1 MKDNRQVVVL
11 NLDDILPNRFQPRI
25 KFDEKAIVELSESIK
40 EHGVIQ
46 PIIVRKIDDKFE
58 IIAGE
63 RRYKASVMAGKTT
76 IPAIVVDLNDKESS
90 EIALIENVQRK
101 DLTPIEEAISYRK
114 IFDMGNIT
122 QEELAAKLGV
132 SQSTIANK
140 MRLLN
145 LDDEVQDALLD
156 EKISERHARSLL
168 KLSKMSEQREMLK
181 RIITERLTVRRTD
194 EEIEKIIKGNNNM
207 DIMDSFNNKV
217 EEPIQN
223 NINNNEGNN
232 NPFNINGAFNQ
243 AVTNTSTENY
253 NSNVNN
259 IEVFDF
265 ADFGENNQNVN
276 QPINNVQDINMPQS
290 PIFEDNNTSS
300 FVPNPIPNDLVMN
313 NTGMRNDN
321 FTNNINQNVT
331 NNVMPQ
337 MPIVDDTIPDITKQD
352 TFANPFVATQ
362 DVVSQSN
369 VNEQEFGMPE
379 APNMQDNE
387 FQKVVNDEDDNDK
400 TITMEPINI
409 NNQNMEFNTF
419 SNNQDSTTNS
429 LDNENDVQDEPEIK
443 QGRFFNI
450 LSNDVDD
457 ETSTNNQ
464 EEMSFNGFNN
474 QMTDNNI
481 NNANNNLPNNEYMVN
496 QEETNNNIFNSFG
509 NFGSIDTQV
518 NNQVNNQVNEIPN
531 QVNFDNNIPNNTFD
545 YNSTPVE
552 PVYDDVNEEPENN
565 YNNNVNTTETV
576 VSEPTL
582 KDIISM
588 VRKCADDI
596 EKQGFELDSEEF
608 DFQDIYQVIF
618 KIKKK

>member
-552 PVYDDVNEEPENN
+552 PVYDDFNEEPENN

-588 VRKCADDI
+588 VRNCADDI

>member
-194 EEIEKIIKGNNNM
+194 EEIEKILKGNNMN
-207 DIMDSFNNKV
+207 IMDSFNNKV

-232 NPFNINGAFNQ
+232 NPFNINVDSNQ

-265 ADFGENNQNVN
+265 DDFGENNQTVS

-300 FVPNPIPNDLVMN
+300 FVPNEIPNDFVMN
-313 NTGMRNDN
+313 NTGMGNDN

-352 TFANPFVATQ
+352 TVANPFVVTQ
-362 DVVSQSN
+362 DVVSQGSA
-369 VNEQEFGMPE
+369 NEQEFSMPE
-379 APNMQDNE
+379 APIIQDNE
-387 FQKVVNDEDDNDK
+387 FQKVVNDDDDNDK

-409 NNQNMEFNTF
+409 NNQNTEFNAFT
-419 SNNQDSTTNS
+419 NNQVPTTNS

-481 NNANNNLPNNEYMVN
+481 NNENDNLPNNEYMVN

-509 NFGSIDTQV
+509 NLGSIDTQA
-518 NNQVNNQVNEIPN
+518 NNQVNEIPN
-531 QVNFDNNIPNNTFD
+531 QVNFDNNIPNNTFN

-565 YNNNVNTTETV
+565 YNNNVSNAETV
-576 VSEPTL
+576 VSKPTL
-582 KDIISM
+582 KYIISM

>member
-194 EEIEKIIKGNNNM
+194 EEIEKILKGNNMN
-207 DIMDSFNNKV
+207 IMDSFNNKV

-232 NPFNINGAFNQ
+232 NPFNINVDSNQ
-243 AVTNTSTENY
+243 SVTNTSTENY

-265 ADFGENNQNVN
+265 ADFGENNQTVS

-300 FVPNPIPNDLVMN
+300 FVPNEIPNDFVMN
-313 NTGMRNDN
+313 NTGMGNDN

-352 TFANPFVATQ
+352 TVVNPFGATQ
-362 DVVSQSN
+362 DVVSQGSA
-369 VNEQEFGMPE
+369 NEQEFSMPQ
-379 APNMQDNE
+379 APIIQDNE
-387 FQKVVNDEDDNDK
+387 FQKVVNDDDDDNGK

-409 NNQNMEFNTF
+409 NNQNTEFNTF
-419 SNNQDSTTNS
+419 SNNQVPTTNS

-481 NNANNNLPNNEYMVN
+481 NNSNDNLPNNEYIVN

-509 NFGSIDTQV
+509 NFGSIDTQA
-518 NNQVNNQVNEIPN
+518 NNQVNEIPN
-531 QVNFDNNIPNNTFD
+531 QVNFDNNIPNNTFN

-565 YNNNVNTTETV
+565 YNNNVNNAETV

>member
-194 EEIEKIIKGNNNM
+194 EEIEKIIKGNNMN
-207 DIMDSFNNKV
+207 IMDSFNNKV

-232 NPFNINGAFNQ
+232 NPFNINVDSNQ

-265 ADFGENNQNVN
+265 ADFGDNNQTVS

-300 FVPNPIPNDLVMN
+300 FVPNEIPNDFVMN
-313 NTGMRNDN
+313 DTGMGNDN
-321 FTNNINQNVT
+321 FTNNVNQNVT

-362 DVVSQSN
+362 DVVSQGSA
-369 VNEQEFGMPE
+369 NEQEFSMPQ
-379 APNMQDNE
+379 APIIQDNE
-387 FQKVVNDEDDNDK
+387 FQKVVNDDDDNDK

-409 NNQNMEFNTF
+409 NNQNIEFNAFT
-419 SNNQDSTTNS
+419 NNQVPTTNS
-429 LDNENDVQDEPEIK
+429 LDNENDIQDEPEIK

-481 NNANNNLPNNEYMVN
+481 NNANDNLPNNEYMVN

-509 NFGSIDTQV
+509 NFGSIDKQV
-518 NNQVNNQVNEIPN
+518 NNQVNDIPN

-565 YNNNVNTTETV
+565 YNNNVNNAETV

>member
-194 EEIEKIIKGNNNM
+194 EEIEKILKGNNMN
-207 DIMDSFNNKV
+207 IMDSFNNKV

-232 NPFNINGAFNQ
+232 NPFNINVDSNQ

-265 ADFGENNQNVN
+265 ADFGENNQTVS
-276 QPINNVQDINMPQS
+276 QPINNVQDINVPQS

-300 FVPNPIPNDLVMN
+300 FVPNEIPNDFVMN
-313 NTGMRNDN
+313 NTGMGNDN

-352 TFANPFVATQ
+352 TVANPFVATQ
-362 DVVSQSN
+362 DVVSQGSA
-369 VNEQEFGMPE
+369 NEQEFSMPE
-379 APNMQDNE
+379 APIIQDNE
-387 FQKVVNDEDDNDK
+387 FQKVVNDDDDNDK

-409 NNQNMEFNTF
+409 NNQNTEFNTF
-419 SNNQDSTTNS
+419 SNNQVPTTNS

-481 NNANNNLPNNEYMVN
+481 NNTNNNLPNNEYMVN

-509 NFGSIDTQV
+509 NLGSIDTQA
-518 NNQVNNQVNEIPN
+518 NNQVNEIPN
-531 QVNFDNNIPNNTFD
+531 QVNFDNNIPNNTFN

-552 PVYDDVNEEPENN
+552 PVYDDVDEEPENN
-565 YNNNVNTTETV
+565 YNNNVNNAETV

>member
-122 QEELAAKLGV
+122 QEELATKLGV

-194 EEIEKIIKGNNNM
+194 EEIEKILKGNNMN
-207 DIMDSFNNKV
+207 IMDSFNNKV

-232 NPFNINGAFNQ
+232 NPFNINVDSNQ

-265 ADFGENNQNVN
+265 ADFGENNQTVS

-300 FVPNPIPNDLVMN
+300 FVPNEIPNDFVMN
-313 NTGMRNDN
+313 NTGMGNDN

-352 TFANPFVATQ
+352 TVANPFVATQ
-362 DVVSQSN
+362 DVVSQGSA
-369 VNEQEFGMPE
+369 NEQEFSMPQ
-379 APNMQDNE
+379 APIIQDNE
-387 FQKVVNDEDDNDK
+387 FQKVVNDDDDDDNDK

-409 NNQNMEFNTF
+409 NNQNTEFNAFT
-419 SNNQDSTTNS
+419 NNQVPTTNS

-481 NNANNNLPNNEYMVN
+481 NNANDNLPNNEYMVN

-509 NFGSIDTQV
+509 NLGSIDTQA
-518 NNQVNNQVNEIPN
+518 NNQVNEIPN
-531 QVNFDNNIPNNTFD
+531 QVNFDNNIPNNTFN

-565 YNNNVNTTETV
+565 YNNNVNNAETV

>member
-194 EEIEKIIKGNNNM
+194 EEIEKIIKGNNMN
-207 DIMDSFNNKV
+207 IMDSFNNKV

-232 NPFNINGAFNQ
+232 NPFNINVDSNQ

-265 ADFGENNQNVN
+265 ADFGENNQTVK
-276 QPINNVQDINMPQS
+276 QPINNLQDINMPQS

-300 FVPNPIPNDLVMN
+300 FVPNEIPNDFVMN
-313 NTGMRNDN
+313 NTGMENDN
-321 FTNNINQNVT
+321 FT

-352 TFANPFVATQ
+352 TVANPFVATQ

-369 VNEQEFGMPE
+369 TSEQEFSMPQVQI
-379 APNMQDNE
+379 MQDNE
-387 FQKVVNDEDDNDK
+387 FQKVVNDDDNDDNDK

-409 NNQNMEFNTF
+409 NNQNIEFNAFT
-419 SNNQDSTTNS
+419 NNQVSTTNS

-481 NNANNNLPNNEYMVN
+481 NNANDNLHNNEYMVN
-496 QEETNNNIFNSFG
+496 QEETNNNIFNSLG
-509 NFGSIDTQV
+509 NFGSIDT
-518 NNQVNNQVNEIPN
+518 QVNNQVNEIPN

-552 PVYDDVNEEPENN
+552 PVYDDVNEESENN
-565 YNNNVNTTETV
+565 YNNNVNTAETV

>member
-194 EEIEKIIKGNNNM
+194 EEIEKILKGDNM
-207 DIMDSFNNKV
+207 NIMDSFNNKV

-232 NPFNINGAFNQ
+232 NPFNINVDSNQ

-265 ADFGENNQNVN
+265 ADFGENNQTVS

-300 FVPNPIPNDLVMN
+300 FVPNEIPNDFVMN
-313 NTGMRNDN
+313 NTGMGNDN

-352 TFANPFVATQ
+352 TVANPFVATQ
-362 DVVSQSN
+362 DVVSQGSA
-369 VNEQEFGMPE
+369 NEQEFSMPQ
-379 APNMQDNE
+379 APIIQDNE
-387 FQKVVNDEDDNDK
+387 FQKVVNDDDDNDK

-409 NNQNMEFNTF
+409 NNQNTEFNAFT
-419 SNNQDSTTNS
+419 NNQVPTTNS

-481 NNANNNLPNNEYMVN
+481 NNANDNLPNNEYMVN

-509 NFGSIDTQV
+509 NLGSIDTQA
-518 NNQVNNQVNEIPN
+518 NNQVNEIPK
-531 QVNFDNNIPNNTFD
+531 QVNFDNNIPNNTFN

-565 YNNNVNTTETV
+565 YNNNVNNAETV

>member
-1 MKDNRQVVVL
+1 
-11 NLDDILPNRFQPRI
+11 
-25 KFDEKAIVELSESIK
+25 
-40 EHGVIQ
+40 
-46 PIIVRKIDDKFE
+46 
-58 IIAGE
+58 
-63 RRYKASVMAGKTT
+63 
-76 IPAIVVDLNDKESS
+76 
-90 EIALIENVQRK
+90 
-101 DLTPIEEAISYRK
+101 
-114 IFDMGNIT
+114 
-122 QEELAAKLGV
+122 
-132 SQSTIANK
+132 
-140 MRLLN
+140 
-145 LDDEVQDALLD
+145 
-156 EKISERHARSLL
+156 
-168 KLSKMSEQREMLK
+168 
-181 RIITERLTVRRTD
+181 
-194 EEIEKIIKGNNNM
+194 
-207 DIMDSFNNKV
+207 
-217 EEPIQN
+217 
-223 NINNNEGNN
+223 
-232 NPFNINGAFNQ
+232 
-243 AVTNTSTENY
+243 
-253 NSNVNN
+253 
-259 IEVFDF
+259 
-265 ADFGENNQNVN
+265 
-276 QPINNVQDINMPQS
+276 
-290 PIFEDNNTSS
+290 
-300 FVPNPIPNDLVMN
+300 MN
-313 NTGMRNDN
+313 NTGMGNDN

-352 TFANPFVATQ
+352 TVANPFVATQ
-362 DVVSQSN
+362 DVVSQGSA
-369 VNEQEFGMPE
+369 NEQEFSMPQ
-379 APNMQDNE
+379 APIIQDNE
-387 FQKVVNDEDDNDK
+387 FQKVVNDDDDNDK

-409 NNQNMEFNTF
+409 SNQNTEFNAFTNNQVP
-419 SNNQDSTTNS
+419 TTNS

-481 NNANNNLPNNEYMVN
+481 NNANDNLPNNEYMVN

-509 NFGSIDTQV
+509 NLGSIDTQA
-518 NNQVNNQVNEIPN
+518 NNQVNEIPK
-531 QVNFDNNIPNNTFD
+531 QVNFDNNIPNNTFN

-565 YNNNVNTTETV
+565 NNVNNAETV

>member
-194 EEIEKIIKGNNNM
+194 EEIEKILKGDNM
-207 DIMDSFNNKV
+207 NIMDSFNNKV

-232 NPFNINGAFNQ
+232 NPFNINVDSNQ

-265 ADFGENNQNVN
+265 ADFGENNQTVS

-300 FVPNPIPNDLVMN
+300 FVPNEIPNDFVMN
-313 NTGMRNDN
+313 NTGMGNDN

-352 TFANPFVATQ
+352 TVANPFVATQ
-362 DVVSQSN
+362 DVVSQGSA
-369 VNEQEFGMPE
+369 NEQEFSMPQ
-379 APNMQDNE
+379 APIIQDNE
-387 FQKVVNDEDDNDK
+387 FQKVVNDDDDNDK

-409 NNQNMEFNTF
+409 NNQNTEFNTF
-419 SNNQDSTTNS
+419 SNNQVPTTNS

-481 NNANNNLPNNEYMVN
+481 NNTNNNLPNNEYMVN

-509 NFGSIDTQV
+509 NLGSIDTQA
-518 NNQVNNQVNEIPN
+518 NNQVNEIPN
-531 QVNFDNNIPNNTFD
+531 QVNFDNNIPNNTFN

-552 PVYDDVNEEPENN
+552 PVYDDVDEEPENN
-565 YNNNVNTTETV
+565 YNNNVNNAETV

>member
-194 EEIEKIIKGNNNM
+194 EEIEKIIKGNNMN
-207 DIMDSFNNKV
+207 IMDSFNNKV

-232 NPFNINGAFNQ
+232 NPFNINVDSNQ

-265 ADFGENNQNVN
+265 ADFGENNQTVS

-300 FVPNPIPNDLVMN
+300 FVPNEIPNDFVMN
-313 NTGMRNDN
+313 NTGMGNDN
-321 FTNNINQNVT
+321 FTNNVNQNVT

-369 VNEQEFGMPE
+369 ANEQEFSMPQ
-379 APNMQDNE
+379 APIIQDNE
-387 FQKVVNDEDDNDK
+387 FQKVVNDDDDNDNDK

-409 NNQNMEFNTF
+409 NNQNTEFNAFT
-419 SNNQDSTTNS
+419 NNQVPTTNS

-450 LSNDVDD
+450 LSNDVDE
-457 ETSTNNQ
+457 ETPTNNQ
-464 EEMSFNGFNN
+464 EEMPFNGFNN
-474 QMTDNNI
+474 QMTDNNV
-481 NNANNNLPNNEYMVN
+481 NNANDNLPNNEYMVN

-509 NFGSIDTQV
+509 NFGSIDKQV
-518 NNQVNNQVNEIPN
+518 NNQVNDIPN

-565 YNNNVNTTETV
+565 YNNNVNNAETV

>member
-1 MKDNRQVVVL
+1 MKDNRQVVIL
-11 NLDDILPNRFQPRI
+11 DLDDILPNRFQPRI

-76 IPAIVVDLNDKESS
+76 IPAIIVDLNDKESS

-122 QEELAAKLGV
+122 QEELATKLGV

-181 RIITERLTVRRTD
+181 RIISERLTVRRTD
-194 EEIEKIIKGNNNM
+194 EEIEKIIKGKNNM

-223 NINNNEGNN
+223 NNQNNNS
-232 NPFNINGAFNQ
+232 NPFNISGTFNEP
-243 AVTNTSTENY
+243 VVSNKNVENY

-259 IEVFDF
+259 IEVFDLS
-265 ADFGENNQNVN
+265 DFGSINQVNNENTSAPNIVENNISNYTESQTFNTTFTPNNNVN
-276 QPINNVQDINMPQS
+276 S
-290 PIFEDNNTSS
+290 
-300 FVPNPIPNDLVMN
+300 
-313 NTGMRNDN
+313 
-321 FTNNINQNVT
+321 INQNAF
-331 NNVMPQ
+331 NMERESMIPQ
-337 MPIVDDTIPDITKQD
+337 TPIVEDAIPNIALSQE
-352 TFANPFVATQ
+352 FANPFMVNTNENAM
-362 DVVSQSN
+362 SQN
-369 VNEQEFGMPE
+369 VTEQEVVMPQ
-379 APNMQDNE
+379 APIVEDNE
-387 FQKVVNDEDDNDK
+387 FKKIVNDDESEQSPN
-400 TITMEPINI
+400 EVAPINSNDNFI
-409 NNQNMEFNTF
+409 NPVANFNSYNNETVQNN
-419 SNNQDSTTNS
+419 DVV
-429 LDNENDVQDEPEIK
+429 DNEINEEPVESEIK

-450 LSNDVDD
+450 LSQDMDEESNNDVG
-457 ETSTNNQ
+457 EVP
-464 EEMSFNGFNN
+464 SFSGFNQPVMEN
-474 QMTDNNI
+474 SVTDSQYSMPQNT
-481 NNANNNLPNNEYMVN
+481 LDVNNEVPN
-496 QEETNNNIFNSFG
+496 SNIFNSFT
-509 NFGSIDTQV
+509 NINPDVQNVSSPINEVIQEENYNPIS
-518 NNQVNNQVNEIPN
+518 NNNPFNY
-531 QVNFDNNIPNNTFD
+531 NT
-545 YNSTPVE
+545 TPVE
-552 PVYDDVNEEPENN
+552 PVYDDIEEPVNNYATPSMNEEP
-565 YNNNVNTTETV
+565 TLA
-576 VSEPTL
+576 EPTL

-588 VRKCADDI
+588 IRRCADDI

>member
-194 EEIEKIIKGNNNM
+194 EEIEKIIKGNNMN
-207 DIMDSFNNKV
+207 IMDSFNNKV

-232 NPFNINGAFNQ
+232 NPFNINVDSNQ

-265 ADFGENNQNVN
+265 ADFGENNQTVK
-276 QPINNVQDINMPQS
+276 QPINNLQDINMPQS

-300 FVPNPIPNDLVMN
+300 FVPNEIPNDFVMN
-313 NTGMRNDN
+313 NTGMENDN
-321 FTNNINQNVT
+321 FT

-352 TFANPFVATQ
+352 TVANPFVATQ

-369 VNEQEFGMPE
+369 TSEQEFSMPQVQI
-379 APNMQDNE
+379 MQDNE
-387 FQKVVNDEDDNDK
+387 FQKVVNDDDNDDNDK

-409 NNQNMEFNTF
+409 NNQNIEFNAFT
-419 SNNQDSTTNS
+419 NNQVSTTNS

-481 NNANNNLPNNEYMVN
+481 NNANDNLHNNEYMVN

-509 NFGSIDTQV
+509 NFGSIDT
-518 NNQVNNQVNEIPN
+518 QVNNQVNEIPN

-552 PVYDDVNEEPENN
+552 PVYDDVNEESENN
-565 YNNNVNTTETV
+565 YNNNVNTAETV

>member
-552 PVYDDVNEEPENN
+552 PVYDDFNEEPENN

>member
-207 DIMDSFNNKV
+207 NIMDSFNNKV

-232 NPFNINGAFNQ
+232 NPFNINVDSNQ
-243 AVTNTSTENY
+243 AVTNTITENY

-265 ADFGENNQNVN
+265 ADFGENDQNVN

-300 FVPNPIPNDLVMN
+300 FVPNEIPNDFVMN
-313 NTGMRNDN
+313 NTGMENDN

-352 TFANPFVATQ
+352 TVVNPFVATQ

-369 VNEQEFGMPE
+369 ANEQEFSMPQS
-379 APNMQDNE
+379 PIIQDNE
-387 FQKVVNDEDDNDK
+387 FQKVVNDDDNDK

-409 NNQNMEFNTF
+409 NNQNTEFNAFT
-419 SNNQDSTTNS
+419 NNQVPTTKS

-481 NNANNNLPNNEYMVN
+481 NNANDNLPNNEYMVN

-518 NNQVNNQVNEIPN
+518 NNQVNEIPN
-531 QVNFDNNIPNNTFD
+531 QVNFDNNIPNNTFN

-565 YNNNVNTTETV
+565 YNNNVNNAETV

-588 VRKCADDI
+588 IRKCADDI